1 MSVIKAQNY
10 NILIDEEEALFASFI
25 DRLKPSSVFV
35 IVDENTELYCLPRLK
50 TYMKIPFS
58 SIRISSGEQYKNL
71 KTSTQIWNALIS
83 HGADRKS
90 LIINLGGGVIG
101 DMGGFVA
108 STYMRGMRF
117 IQIPTS
123 LLSQV
128 DAGIGGKLG
137 IDFLAYKNMIGVFN
151 NPEMVWI
158 DSSFLNTLPDRELNS
173 GLAEI
178 YKHALI
184 HSNEHWDYL
193 SARDKAIRN
202 WPFTE
207 IIERS
212 VIIKNEIV
220 EQDPFEQGLR
230 KILNFGHT
238 IGHAVETYFSDKENA
253 LLHGEAIFIG
263 MICEAYV
270 SYTKSMISRD
280 DLEKIQKVLSE
291 HIQERPSLLGM
302 SEELLGLLKKDKKNT
317 NQKLMLSLLNGI
329 GSCAYDIE
337 CHPNEITDA
346 FRFFDNY

>member
-10 NILIDEEEALFASFI
+10 NILIDEEKALFASFI
-25 DRLKPSSVFV
+25 DRLKPSSIFV
-35 IVDENTELYCLPRLK
+35 IVDENTELYCLPQLK
-50 TYMKIPFS
+50 TYLKIPFS
-58 SIRISSGEQYKNL
+58 SIRISSGEHYKNL

-83 HGADRKS
+83 NGADRKS

-108 STYMRGMRF
+108 STFMRGIRF
-117 IQIPTS
+117 IQVPTT

-128 DAGIGGKLG
+128 DASVGGKLG

-151 NPEMVWI
+151 DPEMVWI
-158 DSSFLNTLPDRELNS
+158 NSSFLGTLPDRELNS

-184 HSNEHWDYL
+184 HSKNHWDYL
-193 SARDKAIRN
+193 SALDEELKS

-212 VIIKNEIV
+212 VNIKNEIV
-220 EQDPFEQGLR
+220 IQDPIEQGLR

-238 IGHAVETYFSDKENA
+238 IGHAVETYFLDTENA
-253 LLHGEAIFIG
+253 LLHGEAVFVG
-263 MICEAYV
+263 MICEAYI

-280 DLEKIQKVLSE
+280 ELENIQKVLSTR
-291 HIQERPSLLGM
+291 IQKRPSLLGI
-302 SEELLGLLKKDKKNT
+302 SGELLAHMKKDKKNT

-329 GSCAYDIE
+329 GSSAFDIE
-337 CHPNEITDA
+337 CHPNEIEDA
-346 FRFFDNY
+346 FRFFDN